1 MKLLKEW
8 NHILNSCLDSTLLL
22 AGALSLGLI
31 ASYCSVTHQHV
42 ELSDL
47 VGVLAWSG
55 NLDWPCPVEVTMA
68 EREGELLDLDLFQGA
83 FVEGDKAVSSQDT
96 TLVSRGRSDEEVKW
110 LRRICLTTFVLD
122 QTTIDDTTAWRVVQL
137 AT

>member
-42 ELSDL
+42 ELRNL

-68 EREGELLDLDLFQGA
+68 EREGELLDLDLFQRA
-83 FVEGDKAVSSQDT
+83 LVEGDEAVGRQDT
-96 TLVSRGRSDEEVKW
+96 TLVSRSRSDEEVKW

-122 QTTIDDTTAWRVVQL
+122 QSTIDDTTAWRVVQL